1 MFTYIFLFAVT
12 NLYII
17 PFYFTDYLEKIV
29 VNLLIPYINYVYK
42 IKNIKKTINVQ
53 LLEKTSNWSFT
64 FDENGKLY
72 IIGTNENEQKISN
85 ETKITIQSLITFIY
99 QLKDQLYNKLKSE
112 KKKVSEP
119 VLEEKEPEP
128 VLEEKE
134 PEPVLEEKEPEPVL
148 EEKEPKPV
156 LEEKEIQVLVLE
168 EKELVL
174 EEKEIQVPVIEEE
187 KVPEVKEVLEKKE
200 LLLEISQYDMVIKEA
215 DEADE
220 AIESEDSDSV
230 IVDK

>member
-72 IIGTNENEQKISN
+72 IIGTNENEQKI
-85 ETKITIQSLITFIY
+85 
-99 QLKDQLYNKLKSE
+99 
-112 KKKVSEP
+112 
-119 VLEEKEPEP
+119 
-128 VLEEKE
+128 
-134 PEPVLEEKEPEPVL
+134 
-148 EEKEPKPV
+148 
-156 LEEKEIQVLVLE
+156 
-168 EKELVL
+168 
-174 EEKEIQVPVIEEE
+174 
-187 KVPEVKEVLEKKE
+187 
-200 LLLEISQYDMVIKEA
+200 
-215 DEADE
+215 
-220 AIESEDSDSV
+220 
-230 IVDK
+230 

>member
-17 PFYFTDYLEKIV
+17 PFYFTDFLEKIV

-53 LLEKTSNWSFT
+53 VLEKTSNWSFT
-64 FDENGKLY
+64 FDESGKLY

-112 KKKVSEP
+112 KKEI
-119 VLEEKEPEP
+119 KE
-128 VLEEKE
+128 
-134 PEPVLEEKEPEPVL
+134 
-148 EEKEPKPV
+148 PV

-174 EEKEIQVPVIEEE
+174 EEKEIQVPVLEEKEPEPVIEEE

-215 DEADE
+215 DEVDE

-230 IVDK
+230 IVNK